1 VPPQESDALVSE
13 VKVLEADRG
22 RLARELEL
30 KQALEEGCAKRGA
43 VQAAALKDAQAHI
56 VGLEAN
62 LQQVGDRLMTPPC

>member
-22 RLARELEL
+22 RLSRELEL
-30 KQALEEGCAKRGA
+30 KQALEEGWAKRGA